1 MSLFWIAVALAS
13 TLTAAQIISIA
24 LAWRNITRRGRLGA
38 SSPHPPVSVV
48 RPLCGLDAFEAETL
62 ASTFT
67 LDYPDYEVILCVAQP
82 YDPVIGLARATMARF
97 PDVKSRLIIGDEN
110 ISDNP
115 KLNNVV
121 RGWEAAAHDWIILA
135 DSNVLMP
142 KDYVGRLLAGFDD
155 RTGLVCGCPIGSRPG
170 NSAADLE
177 CAFLNSYEAR
187 WQYVADALGRGFAQG
202 KTMCWRREILEAA
215 GGIRALASEPAED
228 AAATKVVHGQGMKVR
243 LVAGPFEQPLG
254 ARQLLAVW
262 QRQLRWARLRRVTF
276 PLFFIPELISTGLWP
291 MLLAGSA
298 AAMINAA
305 IVPPVLLVAV
315 LWYGAEILQCHAA
328 NWPLSPRIVA
338 AMLLR
343 DLLLPVL
350 WVDAWLGNDFV
361 WRGHA
366 MSAVAAPNPHPH
378 P

>member
-1 MSLFWIAVALAS
+1 MSIFWVAL
-13 TLTAAQIISIA
+13 TLAGVLTGAQLISIA
-24 LAWRNITRRGRLGA
+24 LAWRGTTRPGRLA
-38 SSPHPPVSVV
+38 ATSARPPLSIV
-48 RPLCGLDAFEAETL
+48 RPLCGLDPFEAETL
-62 ASTFT
+62 TSTFT
-67 LDYPDYEVILCVAQP
+67 LDYPDYEVILCVAQAQ
-82 YDPVIGLARATMARF
+82 DPVIALARSTMAQF
-97 PDVKSRLIIGDEN
+97 PGVKSRLIIGDEK

-142 KDYVGRLLAGFDD
+142 KDYASRLLARFDD
-155 RTGLVCGCPIGSRPG
+155 QTGLVCGCPIGGRPG
-170 NSAADLE
+170 NAAADLE

-202 KTMCWRREILEAA
+202 KTMCWRREVLEAA

-254 ARQLLAVW
+254 ERQLQAVW

-276 PLFFIPELISTGLWP
+276 PLFFIPEVISTGLWP
-291 MLLAGSA
+291 LVLAGVA
-298 AAMINAA
+298 AGSLGAA

-315 LWYGAEILQCHAA
+315 LWYGAEILQCQAA
-328 NWPLSPRIVA
+328 GWPLSWRLIG

-350 WVDAWLGNDFV
+350 WVAAWLGNDFV

-366 MSAVAAPNPHPH
+366 MSAVATSSPHPH